1 MKDLWH
7 AVCVGVYASR
17 FNLWAMVL
25 VASIWIILA
34 EFIIPREIVDAIAYF
49 CFGWLV
55 LGKVCLPWM
64 EHKLKQL
71 FD

>member
-17 FNLWAMVL
+17 FNLGAMVL
-25 VASIWIILA
+25 VLGAWILLA
-34 EFIIPREIVDAIAYF
+34 EWVLPRVLVDAIAYF
-49 CFGWLV
+49 CFGWMF

-64 EHKLKQL
+64 EQKLEKL
-71 FD
+71 FS

>member
-7 AVCVGVYASR
+7 AVCVGVYMSR
-17 FNLWAMVL
+17 FNLGAMILVLGGWIVLTEWIVPPVL
-25 VASIWIILA
+25 VEAL
-34 EFIIPREIVDAIAYF
+34 VYV
-49 CFGWLV
+49 CFGWFV

>member
-7 AVCVGVYASR
+7 EFCIQAYLRR
-17 FNLWAMVL
+17 FELWALAL
-25 VASIWIILA
+25 VIAIWLVLA
-34 EFIIPREIVDAIAYF
+34 ELLIPRVLVDAIAYF
-49 CFGWLV
+49 CFGWMF

-64 EHKLKQL
+64 EQKLKEL